1 MLGLKGIAQ
10 LTLPVLVQSLGCKLG
25 GQSETV
31 LQLAVLQVR
40 EYDRSQS
47 VPEVVLL
54 PPKLPKVLVLRI
66 DSSLVPP

>member
-1 MLGLKGIAQ
+1 MLGLKRIAQ